1 LYEEKK
7 HTWKTNFLYFIFQ
20 RLPKDDNFWP
30 HISIYCIQT
39 RLFGLKEVV
48 GNLVVTNIQQYIE
61 KPRTPLSPD
70 DEAITDAVN
79 EFSNNIPHDFNRIR
93 RSIIDAYEGTI
104 DYLSQNYLVLFLFFS
119 FYYW

>member
-1 LYEEKK
+1 MKI
-7 HTWKTNFLYFIFQ
+7 NFLCFIFQ

-48 GNLVVTNIQQYIE
+48 GNLVVTNIQKYIE

-70 DEAITDAVN
+70 DEAITDSDN
-79 EFSNNIPHDFNRIR
+79 GFSNNIPHDFNRIR
-93 RSIIDAYEGTI
+93 RSIIDAYEGRI
-104 DYLSQNYLVLFLFFS
+104 DYLSLNYLFSFFS
-119 FYYW
+119 FSC